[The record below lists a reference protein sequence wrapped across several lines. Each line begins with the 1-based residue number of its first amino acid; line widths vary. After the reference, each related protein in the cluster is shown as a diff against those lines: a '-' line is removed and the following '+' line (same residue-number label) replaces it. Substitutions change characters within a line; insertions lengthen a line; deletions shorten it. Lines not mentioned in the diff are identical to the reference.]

1 VWAWQEAQNKA
12 KAALELAAERMKWY
26 YDRSVQKVPF
36 QVEDKV
42 MLDLKDYQKSRQK
55 FSAQRYGPFTIAEKL
70 LPVTFCLEWPEDLSE
85 LHPVFYASKLS
96 PYKDSEFA
104 GQKYDMPPPV
114 EGLNK
119 YKLKRIVDSARIYD
133 RKTKKRVLHYKI
145 RWKGYPLDADTWE
158 PASSIKKK
166 AAKMV
171 EEFHKAHPQA
181 IHTVLEW
188 DIEDFYKQ
196 VNRSPDEI
204 WKDPIHQKCKCYMH
218 NTDKWPY
225 LPLGLDNHSN
235 QTMWN

>member
-1 VWAWQEAQNKA
+1 
-12 KAALELAAERMKWY
+12 
-26 YDRSVQKVPF
+26 
-36 QVEDKV
+36 
-42 MLDLKDYQKSRQK
+42 
-55 FSAQRYGPFTIAEKL
+55 
-70 LPVTFCLEWPEDLSE
+70 LPS
-85 LHPVFYASKLS
+85 PVK
-96 PYKDSEFA
+96 
-104 GQKYDMPPPV
+104 
-114 EGLNK
+114 GLNK
-119 YKLKRIVDSARIYD
+119 YKLERIVNSACIYD

-235 QTMWN
+235 QTM

>member
-1 VWAWQEAQNKA
+1 
-12 KAALELAAERMKWY
+12 
-26 YDRSVQKVPF
+26 
-36 QVEDKV
+36 
-42 MLDLKDYQKSRQK
+42 
-55 FSAQRYGPFTIAEKL
+55 
-70 LPVTFCLEWPEDLSE
+70 LPS
-85 LHPVFYASKLS
+85 PVK
-96 PYKDSEFA
+96 
-104 GQKYDMPPPV
+104 
-114 EGLNK
+114 GLNK
-119 YKLKRIVDSARIYD
+119 YKLERIVNSACIYD

-225 LPLGLDNHSN
+225 LPLRLDNHSN
-235 QTMWN
+235 QTT